1 MSSGRRIVLSEDD
14 FNDPPAGQGQ
24 ASAGPPSAPAPA
36 LPPIARQTPL
46 QVGAS
51 TPFPGALPAAGG
63 SFINAPLV
71 ATLLPAVVGM
81 LIAWGVTELTNVVNL
96 ANHARTKTGLD
107 AYVGLWTG
115 LLAVLFV
122 AVLVGF
128 DRAVAGAWAEAGRR
142 AVRSAIPSA
151 VTGFLAGFAAQAV
164 YIQMIQSAFRHGDFS
179 SSSAR
184 LYFARAVGWAIFG
197 LGVGVVVGIIDR
209 SPKKAVNGAI
219 GGLVGG
225 AIGGLVFQ
233 FSGIHLSSSDRVA
246 RLLGLLA
253 ISALVAIA
261 TRAVETVRRE
271 AWLRVVAGG
280 MTGKEFI
287 LYHAVTRIGS
297 DPKCEIFLLKDPA
310 VEPLH
315 AQIEERGAQRILTAS
330 PSTPALVN
338 GSPTTSHTLRH
349 GDTVQIGNTV
359 ISYAERASAPA
370 AIAATPYR

>member
-1 MSSGRRIVLSEDD
+1 MSSGRRIILSEDD
-14 FNDPPAGQGQ
+14 FNDPPELQREV
-24 ASAGPPSAPAPA
+24 STSPPSAPA
-36 LPPIARQTPL
+36 LPPIARQSPL

-51 TPFPGALPAAGG
+51 TPFPGSLPSAGG

-71 ATLLPAVVGM
+71 ATLLPAAVGM
-81 LIAWGVTELTNVVNL
+81 LVAWGVTELTNVVNL
-96 ANHARTKTGLD
+96 ANHARSKSGLD

-115 LLAVLFV
+115 FLAILFV

-128 DRAVAGAWAEAGRR
+128 DRAVAGAWGEAGRR
-142 AVRSAIPSA
+142 AVRSSIPSA
-151 VTGFLAGFAAQAV
+151 VTGFVAGFAAQAV
-164 YIQMIQSAFRHGDFS
+164 YTQMIESAFKHGDFS
-179 SSSAR
+179 PSSAR

-209 SPKKAVNGAI
+209 SPRKAANGAI

-225 AIGGLVFQ
+225 AVGGLVFQ
-233 FSGIHLSSSDRVA
+233 FSGVHVSSSERLA

-253 ISALVAIA
+253 IAVLVAVA
-261 TRAVETVRRE
+261 TRAVEAARRE

-280 MTGKEFI
+280 MAGKEFI

-330 PSTPALVN
+330 PSAPVLVN

-359 ISYAERASAPA
+359 IAYAERASAPA
-370 AIAATPYR
+370 AVAAAPYR

>member
-1 MSSGRRIVLSEDD
+1 MSNDRRIVLNEDD
-14 FNDPPAGQGQ
+14 FKDAPAGQAA
-24 ASAGPPSAPAPA
+24 ASPAASSAPSPT
-36 LPPIARQTPL
+36 LPPIARQAPVR
-46 QVGAS
+46 VGAA
-51 TPFPGALPAAGG
+51 TPFPGALPSAGG
-63 SFINAPLV
+63 SFFNAPLV

-96 ANHARTKTGLD
+96 ANHARTKMGLD

-115 LLAVLFV
+115 CLAVLFV

-128 DRAVAGAWAEAGRR
+128 DRAVGGAWGEAGRR
-142 AVRSAIPSA
+142 AMRSAIPST

-164 YIQMIQSAFRHGDFS
+164 YIQMIESAFRHGDFS
-179 SSSAR
+179 PSSAR

-197 LGVGVVVGIIDR
+197 LGVGLVIGIIDR
-209 SPKKAVNGAI
+209 SPRKAVNGAI

-225 AIGGLVFQ
+225 AVGGVVFQ
-233 FSGIHLSSSDRVA
+233 FSGIHLGSSDRLA

-253 ISALVAIA
+253 ISALVAVA

-280 MTGKEFI
+280 MEGKEFI

-315 AQIEERGAQRILTAS
+315 AQIEERGPQRILTAS
-330 PSTPALVN
+330 PAAPVLVN
-338 GSPTTSHTLRH
+338 GAATTSHTLRH
-349 GDTVQIGNTV
+349 GDAVQIGNTV
-359 ISYAERASAPA
+359 ISYAERASVPA
-370 AIAATPYR
+370 AAAATPYR